1 MCQAWWAASPE
12 SSIPAPPLLPLRG
25 RRAPHL
31 LRFRSRDDQVFMPS
45 MLCCPRQATR
55 TRGTLEGASRHSRQR
70 GRGDRGAAGL
80 PSHHALL
87 LPLPPGAGNTG
98 RRQGGPR
105 GSRDSRRTRE
115 WCPRSPAGGQEQLW
129 SSAQL
134 RAVRP
139 ARCAPAC
146 QLQGLRGG
154 AGGLGSRSSLSRRPQ
169 ERPAPLRPRPR
180 WRLHAPPAVAAQSP
194 RSNHLIP
201 FPLGGAAHLL
211 PATPRARGAP
221 AVVLLSAPPRP
232 ARGPGSPRSPALDNA
247 LVKTAELFL
256 TSPPPLLIKAPP
268 LTVQVPS
275 IKFAE
280 PKPLIG
286 AAFHFSILRVGA
298 PQTWALAHFSFV
310 FFIREKEGD
319 GYQERRIGKQ
329 PKGWDG
335 GSREARWGPFPCA
348 SNSHTGAI
356 GHLPRSP
363 PDVS

>member
-1 MCQAWWAASPE
+1 MGAGITE
-12 SSIPAPPLLPLRG
+12 RRG
-25 RRAPHL
+25 
-31 LRFRSRDDQVFMPS
+31 F
-45 MLCCPRQATR
+45 QAT
-55 TRGTLEGASRHSRQR
+55 TRSSCRCRLGLGTQGGAKR
-70 GRGDRGAAGL
+70 GRGGHGTAGEPGSGVPGVLREVRSSCGRPPSCALCALPAA
-80 PSHHALL
+80 
-87 LPLPPGAGNTG
+87 PPPA
-98 RRQGGPR
+98 
-105 GSRDSRRTRE
+105 SFEDSGE
-115 WCPRSPAGGQEQLW
+115 VL
-129 SSAQL
+129 
-134 RAVRP
+134 
-139 ARCAPAC
+139 
-146 QLQGLRGG
+146 
-154 AGGLGSRSSLSRRPQ
+154 GGLGSRSSLSRRPQ

-221 AVVLLSAPPRP
+221 AVLLLSAPPRP

-286 AAFHFSILRVGA
+286 AAFHFSILRAGA
-298 PQTWALAHFSFV
+298 PQTWALAHFPFV

-319 GYQERRIGKQ
+319 GYQERGIGKQ
-329 PKGWDG
+329 PKGWGG
-335 GSREARWGPFPCA
+335 GSREAGWGPFPCA
-348 SNSHTGAI
+348 PNSHTGAT
-356 GHLPRSP
+356 GRPPRSP
-363 PDVS
+363 PDVCPNPEVSEFPALVLQGAVPHPQEATVGVPPTPPLTPSSLPYPGVAGRGSPDAAC